1 MIKLPN
7 LDDQDFTDIVEA
19 AKRRIPVLYP
29 EWTDLNEHDPG
40 ITILELFAW
49 LKEMQQYYLN
59 RISDRS
65 YESMLKLL
73 GIETQKAAPATAR
86 VLFSDTP
93 ASVIKGA
100 EAQTEDGTVFI
111 CSEEFTRSPYDTG
124 RSFVDTAEGVH
135 DVTDII
141 SDPSTNFYPFS
152 SRHGTSDRDFY
163 IGVNVA
169 EGFSASDKVQLY
181 FDINDRCAVQRNPAS
196 DNCRIPRKLVWEY
209 STAAGY
215 KECSDVCD
223 DTLALSFG
231 GKVVLTV
238 GSDFAENDGGGRL
251 PSGRYIRVRMEYSGC
266 EDMPTIGAIYTNC
279 LELTQTERHCA
290 HKDLTVSGGQISV
303 SDKLICDG
311 LYHVLVR
318 FGNGWQYAERAVLKQ
333 GLDGAIIDL
342 SGYEGMLAEDGNPNV
357 RVIYC
362 TEHFGRNK
370 MFYSSDGLP
379 CQQFELDLD
388 NELMAEE
395 LEIMAAE
402 MIDGEPVWQDY
413 TYVDDLALAGPY
425 DRCFTY
431 DRSRR
436 CISFGDN
443 ENGEVPQRGDE
454 NIMVI
459 TCSCTKGSAGNLRRG
474 NLKELRTNR
483 ESFEIHQHSDA
494 AGGRSAETL
503 THALERLKARMNECV
518 KAVTAEDYRILAGR
532 TPGLR
537 IADVKAIPAFDP
549 DISSASKDRLANTV
563 TLVVLP
569 YSSEPNPVPDE
580 SFIAAVREHIENY
593 RMITTYVK
601 VVAPIYVSVDI
612 SAEVIS
618 SIREIGQ
625 VTESAVNAVRNM
637 YSIYSAS
644 GTRFGDPLSEVA
656 VTTELCSVDGILSV
670 KHLRI
675 NVDDSR
681 CYRDKYGR
689 IIIPPHAIACCGKI
703 DIQVTEP

>member
-7 LDDQDFTDIVEA
+7 LDDQDYTDIVEA

-29 EWTDLNEHDPG
+29 EWTDMNEHDPG
-40 ITILELFAW
+40 ITIIELFAW
-49 LKEMQQYYLN
+49 LKEMQQYYLD

-65 YESMLKLL
+65 YKSMLKLL
-73 GIETQKAAPATAR
+73 GIEMQQAAPACAK
-86 VLFSDTP
+86 VLFSKAP

-100 EAQTEDGTVFI
+100 QAESEDATVFV
-111 CSEEFTRSPYDTG
+111 CAEEFKRSPYDTG
-124 RSFVDTAEGVH
+124 RSFVDTGDSIH
-135 DVTDII
+135 DVTDILN
-141 SDPSTNFYPFS
+141 DTATDFYPFS
-152 SRHGTSDRDFY
+152 SQHSTSDRDFY

-169 EGFSASDKVQLY
+169 EGLSASDKVQLF
-181 FDINDRCAVQRNPAS
+181 FDINDKCVVQRNPAAAG
-196 DNCRIPRKLVWEY
+196 CRIPRKLVWEY

-215 KECSDVCD
+215 KECKDVCD
-223 DTLALSFG
+223 DTLAFSFS
-231 GKVVLTV
+231 GKVLLTV
-238 GSDFAENDGGGRL
+238 GEDFADNDCGGRL
-251 PSGRYIRVRMEYSGC
+251 PTGRYIRVRMEYSGC
-266 EDMPTIGAIYTNC
+266 EDMPTLCAIYTNC
-279 LELTQTERHCA
+279 LELVQMERHCDY
-290 HKDLTVSGGQISV
+290 KDLTVSGGQISV

-318 FGNGWQYAERAVLKQ
+318 FGDGWQYADRAVMEHGQ
-333 GLDGAIIDL
+333 DGAEIDL
-342 SGYEGMLAEDGNPNV
+342 SAYDGMLADDGMPNV

-362 TEHFGRNK
+362 TEHFGRNR

-388 NELMAEE
+388 NELLTEKLE
-395 LEIMAAE
+395 LMAAE
-402 MIDGEPVWQDY
+402 MVNGELVWHDY

-425 DRCFTY
+425 DKCFTY

-436 CISFGDN
+436 CILFGDN
-443 ENGEVPQRGDE
+443 ENGEVPQRGDD

-459 TCSCTKGSAGNLRRG
+459 CSACTKGSAGNLRKG
-474 NLKELRTNR
+474 NLRELRTNR
-483 ESFEIHQHSDA
+483 ESYEIFQHSDA
-494 AGGRSAETL
+494 AGGRLNETL
-503 THALERLKARMNECV
+503 AHALERLKSRMNECV
-518 KAVTAEDYRILAGR
+518 KAVTAEDYRMLAGR

-549 DISSASKDRLANTV
+549 DISSASKDKLANTV

-569 YSSEPNPVPDE
+569 YSSEPAPVPDE
-580 SFIAAVREHIENY
+580 SFISAVREHIENY

-612 SAEVIS
+612 SAEVVS
-618 SIREIGQ
+618 SIREIEQ
-625 VTESAVNAVRNM
+625 VTESAIKAVRDM

-644 GTRFGDPLSEVA
+644 GTRFGAPLSEVA
-656 VTTELCSVDGILSV
+656 VMTELCSVDGILSV

-703 DIQVTEP
+703 NIQVTEP